1 MSHTKLVKEE
11 ALSIGEDA
19 YVFGYPLVL
28 MDVTRSVMT
37 AVPKVE
43 EPKAPINQFVHLGR
57 FPEPAIPG
65 LISPKAD
72 TLYSTAWIDLSQ
84 EPIILSA
91 PAMGNRYYL
100 MELLDAWTNVFA
112 SPGTCTT
119 GNGKGYFGIVG
130 PGWKGYLPEGMSEIK
145 SPTNMVWIVG
155 RTQTNGNNDDV
166 AVHAIQ
172 EQYALTPLSAWGRNY
187 KAPEIVPV
195 EEGVDTKTPVVDQV
209 ARMDVSTFFS
219 RMNAV
224 MRGNPPVS
232 ADTTA
237 MKRFAAVG
245 IAPGRPFNIRQYD
258 LAVAEGLAQSL
269 IGGQAKIVAEAQK
282 RLDKSVNGSRRSGR
296 VRREFV

>member
-1 MSHTKLVKEE
+1 MSNSKLAKEE
-11 ALSIGEDA
+11 ARSIGEDA

-43 EPKAPINQFVHLGR
+43 EPKAPINQFVHLER
-57 FPEPAIPG
+57 FSRPAITG

-91 PAMGNRYYL
+91 PAMENRYYL
-100 MELLDAWTNVFA
+100 MELMDAWTNVFA
-112 SPGTCTT
+112 SPGTRTT
-119 GNGKGYFGIVG
+119 GNGKGNFAIVG
-130 PGWKGYLPEGMSEIK
+130 PDWKGHLPQGVNPIK

-155 RTQTNGNNDDV
+155 RTQTKGTNNDDV
-166 AVHAIQ
+166 EVKAIQ
-172 EQYALTPLSAWGRNY
+172 KQYALTPLSAWGMNY
-187 KAPEIVPV
+187 EAPDTVPV

-209 ARMDVSTFFS
+209 ARMDASTFFS
-219 RMNAV
+219 RMNAI
-224 MRGNPPVS
+224 MKGNPPVY
-232 ADTTA
+232 AGTIA

-245 IAPGRPFNIRQYD
+245 IAAGRPFNLRQYD
-258 LAVAEGLAQSL
+258 RAVAEGLAQSL
-269 IGGQAKIVAEAQK
+269 IGGQAKIVADAQK
-282 RLDKSVNGSRRSGR
+282 RLDKNVNIPSSGR